1 MGSRPKRPRGC
12 PRTPCGPITAVRLG
26 EGHAILAPSPQG
38 AQSREGRGPGEET
51 GEGADHPTWPGTGS
65 LGSHRA
71 ARAGPGLKAQLPDPP
86 WRPLVWGCCRSVGQV
101 PAPGSREPREGE
113 GHSGDT
119 PPPGDPGKWVVSVLI
134 TGPPSTLRSCPVSPT
149 SREIKPRGAP
159 EPLRSEGG
167 RWDWRPQGPPAPL
180 PQPLPL
186 PPLVSPA
193 RGLCRHRRQPSPRGE
208 LTGDPAS
215 GSRQLAGPSLAKP
228 FPPPAQV
235 RLGPRPLLLGPG
247 SRCALCLRDRPVSQ
261 APRVRAPGTG
271 VCSALG
277 GLGVRCWEEGWTRGL
292 C

>member
-1 MGSRPKRPRGC
+1 MNR
-12 PRTPCGPITAVRLG
+12 
-26 EGHAILAPSPQG
+26 
-38 AQSREGRGPGEET
+38 GRGRGTAET
-51 GEGADHPTWPGTGS
+51 H
-65 LGSHRA
+65 
-71 ARAGPGLKAQLPDPP
+71 
-86 WRPLVWGCCRSVGQV
+86 
-101 PAPGSREPREGE
+101 
-113 GHSGDT
+113 
-119 PPPGDPGKWVVSVLI
+119 PPGDPGKWVVSVLI
-134 TGPPSTLRSCPVSPT
+134 TGPPSTLRSCPVSPM
-149 SREIKPRGAP
+149 SQEIKPRGAP

-167 RWDWRPQGPPAPL
+167 RWDWRPPAAPL

-193 RGLCRHRRQPSPRGE
+193 RGLCRHRRQPSPPGE

-247 SRCALCLRDRPVSQ
+247 SRCVLCLRDRPVSQ